1 MVRATVDAI
10 ENLRMPAD
18 VAALRGKSVNEV
30 LGSRLAWSAETGHVG
45 VSANQW
51 AAGQGGALAE
61 ASAAEVQAA
70 HKAHDAEV
78 AGETGATATAVEEA
92 PAEESGEPIAPE
104 AFEPK
109 PGDEPTK
116 TPEDA

>member
-18 VAALRGKSVNEV
+18 VAALRGKTVQEV
-30 LGSRLAWSAETGHVG
+30 LGARLAWSAETGHVG
-45 VSANQW
+45 VSAGQW

-70 HKAHDAEV
+70 HKAHEAEGTEV
-78 AGETGATATAVEEA
+78 ADEAAASTATAVAEPEAEADTTEA
-92 PAEESGEPIAPE
+92 PAADE
-104 AFEPK
+104 AATE
-109 PGDEPTK
+109 TS
-116 TPEDA
+116 EDA